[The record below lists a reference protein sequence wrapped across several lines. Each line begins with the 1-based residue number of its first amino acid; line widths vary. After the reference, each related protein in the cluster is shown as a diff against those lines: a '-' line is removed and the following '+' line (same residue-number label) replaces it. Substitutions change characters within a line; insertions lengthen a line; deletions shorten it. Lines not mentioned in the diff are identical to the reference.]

1 MVKTRFAIVMINT
14 HCYYLFIVIPIGINN
29 DNQPFNS
36 QSVLQVVKTTGRSMR
51 VASHC
56 LALLHGGGIDA
67 RYVMKIVSATGG
79 KIKPADIRPDLA
91 PLFNASNSAA

>member
-1 MVKTRFAIVMINT
+1 
-14 HCYYLFIVIPIGINN
+14 
-29 DNQPFNS
+29 
-36 QSVLQVVKTTGRSMR
+36 
-51 VASHC
+51 
-56 LALLHGGGIDA
+56 GIDA